1 VTSAALL
8 LDTCAAIWLANKAPL
23 SMECRPALDAA
34 VRAGLVLIS
43 PVSAWEIGNLS
54 RRRRP
59 GGPEF
64 LPDPKTWFTRLLS
77 GPGVQAAPFTP
88 EIAIDSA
95 WLPGELHGDPADRL
109 LISTA
114 RHLNIPIVTRDR
126 LILDYAAHGHVG
138 AIAC

>member
-8 LDTCAAIWLANKAPL
+8 LDTCAAIWLANRQPL
-23 SMECRPALDAA
+23 SMDCRPAIDAA
-34 VRAGLVLIS
+34 VRDGLVLVS

-54 RRRRP
+54 RRHRS

-64 LPDPKTWFTRLLS
+64 LPDPKTWFARLLS
-77 GPGVQAAPFTP
+77 GPGVRLAPFTA

-95 WLPGELHGDPADRL
+95 YLPGALHGDPGDRL
-109 LISTA
+109 LIATA

-126 LILDYAAHGHVG
+126 LILEYAAQGHVG